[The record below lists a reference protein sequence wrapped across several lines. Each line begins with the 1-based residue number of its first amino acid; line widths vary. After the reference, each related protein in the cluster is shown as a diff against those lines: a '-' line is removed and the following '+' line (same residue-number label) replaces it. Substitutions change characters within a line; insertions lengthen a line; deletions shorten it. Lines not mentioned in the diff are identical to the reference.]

1 MAYPTLAPASRSFT
15 PGDYPIK
22 TYQSQ
27 SGVETRILYG
37 SKRTNMTLE
46 LSYDNITDTEA
57 QSFATHYDEVKGSY
71 LTFALPSAVRSGW
84 TGAPATIDVVSG
96 AAWRYGEPP
105 SITAVKPGI
114 SRVQVKLKGVLS

>member
-1 MAYPTLAPASRSFT
+1 MTYPTLAPASRSFT

-46 LSYDNITDTEA
+46 LSYDNITDTQA
-57 QSFATHYDEVKGSY
+57 QEFLTHYIDTQG
-71 LTFALPSAVRSGW
+71 TFIAFNVPAAIRTGW
-84 TGAPATIDVVSG
+84 TGASNAFDPGSTG
-96 AAWRYGEPP
+96 ALYRYAQAPQV
-105 SITAVKPGI
+105 TAVRPGV
-114 SRVQVKLKGVLS
+114 STVQVELVGVV

>member
-1 MAYPTLAPASRSFT
+1 MAYPTLAPTGRSFS

-46 LSYDNITDTEA
+46 LSYDNITDADA
-57 QSFATHYDEVKGSY
+57 QSFADHYDETKGSY
-71 LTFALPSAVRSGW
+71 LTFAIADAVRSGW
-84 TGAPATIDVVSG
+84 TGAPTTIDVVSG
-96 AAWRYGEPP
+96 AAWRYDGPP
-105 SITAVKPGI
+105 AITAIKPGV
-114 SRVQVKLKGVLS
+114 STVQVRLRGTLS